1 MKGELIQS
9 NMETNYANLKET
21 LTRLLNSN
29 DTVFIISHDRP
40 DFDALGASIG
50 MAFIC
55 EKMKRKPYII
65 VNEETKDMDKSTST
79 VVGDMKNRFNVI
91 KADEVE
97 NLKGKENLLIV
108 LDTNKEYMI
117 SVDSND
123 FDDVIVIDH
132 HDTDERTIKNAY
144 KFIDINVSSACEMVE
159 ALINRFHAKYDPK
172 DFASYLLAGIKLDT
186 KNYDKNATSK
196 THDAAS
202 RLIESG
208 ANQTYVGEL
217 FAEDFDKDRIIQ
229 RLVEK
234 TKIYNFNLAVATENS
249 NLDIIYT
256 REDLAKAADYMLKYN
271 TNASF
276 AIGRVDDENLYI
288 SARSKGLIN
297 VGNIMSRFPNGG
309 GNLYSAA
316 AKIPATITLEEL
328 KAILMNYLTPG
339 YVEEEKD
346 VKVRKLSYE

>member
-1 MKGELIQS
+1 
-9 NMETNYANLKET
+9 MEAIYTNLKET

-55 EKMKRKPYII
+55 EKMKKKPYII
-65 VNEETKDMDKSTST
+65 INEEFRNMDKSTST
-79 VVGDMKNRFNVI
+79 IVGDMKNRFNVI
-91 KADEVE
+91 RTEDIESV
-97 NLKGKENLLIV
+97 KGKNNLLIV

-117 SVDSND
+117 SVDTKD
-123 FDDVIVIDH
+123 FDDVVVIDH
-132 HDTDERTIKNAY
+132 HDSDEKTIKNAY
-144 KFIDINVSSACEMVE
+144 KFIDTNVSSACEMVE
-159 ALINRFHAKYDPK
+159 GLINRFHAKYDPK

-208 ANQTYVGEL
+208 ADQTYVNEL

-234 TKIYNFNLAVATENS
+234 TKIYNFSLAIAIENS

-256 REDLAKAADYMLKYN
+256 REDLAKAADYLLKFN
-271 TNASF
+271 INASF
-276 AIGRVDDENLYI
+276 AIGRIDENNFYI

-297 VGNIMSRFPNGG
+297 VGNIMSLFENGG
-309 GNLYSAA
+309 GNAYSAA
-316 AKIPATITLEEL
+316 AKIPATMTLEEL
-328 KAILMNYLTPG
+328 KSILMNYLTPG
-339 YVEEEKD
+339 FTNEEEN
-346 VKVRKLSYE
+346 VKVRKLSYEQQNK